1 MAVGSKTCL
10 ASARQPC
17 RPGLAARFRP
27 ASRQFRTSQ
36 SSQLQVNELCSNL
49 VELFKTEASQDT
61 RDFTVNVQNVIL
73 AFAGRVLLKQT
84 KLQLEVGHRYA
95 LT

>member
-1 MAVGSKTCL
+1 M
-10 ASARQPC
+10 
-17 RPGLAARFRP
+17 
-27 ASRQFRTSQ
+27 
-36 SSQLQVNELCSNL
+36 NELCSNL

>member
-1 MAVGSKTCL
+1 MAVGSRTCP
-10 ASARQPC
+10 ASR
-17 RPGLAARFRP
+17 LAARFRP

-49 VELFKTEASQDT
+49 VELFNTEASQDT
-61 RDFTVNVQNVIL
+61 RDFAVNVQNVIL